1 MLHWTI
7 QGQHK
12 RFKVWCKFYQLIWIV
27 DPLELQCSIFYW
39 LWNNSVTK
47 EAQCLAKMT
56 MKIWIFFLYMICFTT
71 LFRYFVWLHKADFLS
86 WLLLLRWVTWPM
98 GLLLCIPITWHLY
111 FCTWNHCFVVLNV
124 DCAQHGQS
132 KAKDLLRG
140 RGSAIKLDFAPSL
153 RFLEIYL
160 E

>member
-1 MLHWTI
+1 MNSWSS
-7 QGQHK
+7 GSS
-12 RFKVWCKFYQLIWIV
+12 W
-27 DPLELQCSIFYW
+27 ELQCSIFYW

-56 MKIWIFFLYMICFTT
+56 MKIWIFFFFYTWSVSLHCSDILYDSINQI
-71 LFRYFVWLHKADFLS
+71 FLS

-98 GLLLCIPITWHLY
+98 GLLLFIPITWHLC
-111 FCTWNHCFVVLNV
+111 FCTWNHCFVVLYE